1 MTNIGWT
8 NAIPDGEASVYVEQ
22 VGRSR
27 SAQVNITAGYGY
39 HDHMWSNQSFER
51 SVKHWYKGHGRA
63 GRYSFVWLYSED
75 YKGQTYSNIA
85 VSELGGS
92 DHVASSNSHKPGEKK
107 PLTIHVDKD
116 SMMLE
121 LHIPGFPRFGDINV
135 QKTRVS
141 RWHYGKVSDSLALDT
156 KGSLKAWI
164 MNKIQFSIPDYMF
177 VPILSLFAPTE
188 IVNHLVL

>member
-135 QKTRVS
+135 QKTRGIDS
-141 RWHYGKVSDSLALDT
+141 RGPADKWTGRSPPNRWTGKISATVDGFTQEGVALF
-156 KGSLKAWI
+156 
-164 MNKIQFSIPDYMF
+164 QEYHF
-177 VPILSLFAPTE
+177 
-188 IVNHLVL
+188 